1 MQSRSRQQ
9 ERLWSRHAS
18 IQTGELAHV
27 LILDHLDVLAELA
40 SGAQAH
46 IVISDVTG
54 LGRRSNNEFWL
65 YGTKGTLHLDPDAK
79 KLNIAQQ
86 DNAGG
91 KVEEVTVASDKEGI
105 GVWRKS
111 SSVQSED
118 MRTSAT
124 SFAQGVRYMEFT
136 QAVATSYQKGNT
148 VTLALTHY

>member
-1 MQSRSRQQ
+1 M
-9 ERLWSRHAS
+9 
-18 IQTGELAHV
+18 
-27 LILDHLDVLAELA
+27 
-40 SGAQAH
+40 
-46 IVISDVTG
+46 
-54 LGRRSNNEFWL
+54 
-65 YGTKGTLHLDPDAK
+65 
-79 KLNIAQQ
+79 
-86 DNAGG
+86 
-91 KVEEVTVASDKEGI
+91 ASDKEGI